1 MEHKEYKAHKAYK
14 DFIQYR
20 AQPVRIIERNLTNP
34 EQNGIQISESS
45 KSPYL
50 TR

>member
-1 MEHKEYKAHKAYK
+1 MEHKEYKALKEYK

-20 AQPVRIIERNLTNP
+20 ARPVRIIGLNLTNP
-34 EQNGIQISESS
+34 EQNGSQISASLILL
-45 KSPYL
+45 YL